1 MLKIIKCSADFC
13 KPCKELDR
21 VMDEI
26 IPSYNT
32 NVIYEKIDVE
42 EDVDFAEDNKIRS
55 VPTTILMKDDIE
67 VYRFV
72 GTRSG
77 NEIKAIIDQYV
88 E

>member
-13 KPCKELDR
+13 QPCKALDR

-42 EDVDFAEDNKIRS
+42 ENVDFAEDNKIRS

-67 VYRFV
+67 AYRFV
-72 GTRSG
+72 GTKSG
-77 NEIKAIIDQYV
+77 NEIKAIIDRYV
-88 E
+88 

>member
-13 KPCKELDR
+13 EPCKALDR

-72 GTRSG
+72 GTKSG
-77 NEIKAIIDQYV
+77 NEIKAIIDRYV
-88 E
+88 